1 MYCEKCGTAIPENA
15 AFCSV
20 CGNPVTKK
28 DAAPEPVKT
37 AEKKRSGG
45 KRQFL
50 LGLLAGLLCCAITVS
65 ALLLWPQSGGKL
77 EGKGYDSP
85 EEAVTAC
92 LEALRDGDL
101 GKAVSTFAIES
112 FAEYFD
118 EAANLERIAAHN
130 ISFNALEKDFGKDYN
145 IALRHEAAAR
155 TVYYQYLWFALK
167 DTQYSELITD
177 GRTMSLPTENERR
190 GLLRTLADPVTLE
203 RLQTL
208 EIREIMRPEDFL
220 EKADL
225 SNYQSEVNQN
235 NIEKM
240 RRAYGAEQ
248 ITSRIARV
256 RIDGET
262 YLFYMDLA
270 QYDGKWYILSTPGN
284 VGKLMGVG
292 LLVGIV
298 PEE

>member
-20 CGNPVTKK
+20 CGNPVAKK
-28 DAAPEPVKT
+28 DAAPAPVKT

-50 LGLLAGLLCCAITVS
+50 LGLLAGLLCCAIAVS
-65 ALLLWPQSGGKL
+65 ALLLWPQSGGKI

-101 GKAVSTFAIES
+101 AKAVSTFAIES
-112 FAEYFD
+112 FAENFD
-118 EAANLERIAAHN
+118 ENANLERMAAYN
-130 ISFNALEKDFGKDYN
+130 SLLNALEKDFGKDYN

-167 DTQYSELITD
+167 DTQYSELVTD
-177 GRTMSLPTENERR
+177 GRTLQLPTENEQRE
-190 GLLRTLADPVTLE
+190 LLRTIADPVTLE

-225 SNYQSEVNQN
+225 SNYQSEANQN

-262 YLFYMDLA
+262 YLFYMDLVR
-270 QYDGKWYILSTPGN
+270 YDGKWYVLSEPGN

-292 LLVGIV
+292 SLVTVV

>member
-1 MYCEKCGTAIPENA
+1 MYCEKCGTFLPENA

-20 CGNPVTKK
+20 CGNSVAKK
-28 DAAPEPVKT
+28 EAAPEPVKT

-50 LGLLAGLLCCAITVS
+50 LGLLAGLLCCAIAVS
-65 ALLLWPQSGGKL
+65 ALLLWPQGGGKL

-92 LEALRDGDL
+92 LEAMRDGDL

-112 FAEYFD
+112 YAENFD
-118 EAANLERIAAHN
+118 ETAHLERVEVYN
-130 ISFNALEKDFGKDYN
+130 ISFIALEKDFGKDYN
-145 IALRHEAAAR
+145 IALRYEAAAK

-177 GRTMSLPTENERR
+177 ATTMLLPTENERR
-190 GLLRTLADPVTLE
+190 ELLRTLADPATLE

-208 EIREIMRPEDFL
+208 EIRKIMRPEDFL
-220 EKADL
+220 EKEAL
-225 SNYQSEVNQN
+225 SNYQREANQN

-240 RRAYGAEQ
+240 RQACGAEQ

-262 YLFYMDLA
+262 YLFYMDLVR
-270 QYDGKWYILSTPGN
+270 YDGKWYILSEPGN
-284 VGKLMGVG
+284 VGNLMGVG
-292 LLVGIV
+292 SLACIV

>member
-1 MYCEKCGTAIPENA
+1 MWCEKCGTAIPENA
-15 AFCSV
+15 ASCSV

-28 DAAPEPVKT
+28 DAAPAPVKT

-50 LGLLAGLLCCAITVS
+50 LGLLAGLLCCAIAVS
-65 ALLLWPQSGGKL
+65 ALLLWPQDSGKI

-112 FAEYFD
+112 FAENYD
-118 EAANLERIAAHN
+118 EAASLERTAIYNIAW
-130 ISFNALEKDFGKDYN
+130 NALEKDFGKDYT
-145 IALRHEAAAR
+145 IALRHEAAAKS
-155 TVYYQYLWFALK
+155 VYYQYLWFALK

-177 GRTMSLPTENERR
+177 GITMQFPTESERR
-190 GLLRTLADPVTLE
+190 GLLRTLADPATLE

-220 EKADL
+220 EKAAL

-240 RRAYGAEQ
+240 RQAYGAEQ

-270 QYDGKWYILSTPGN
+270 RYDGKWYILSTPGN
-284 VGKLMGVG
+284 AGQLMGVG
-292 LLVGIV
+292 SLASIV